1 MIVPINNGRTITPIY
16 IPSPNTNSQQTI
28 QQTEQ
33 QTNNSEPIDWSNP
46 GAWLLILLAVAGVVV
61 VAVYLAN
68 LLKEIEGGEDED

>member
-16 IPSPNTNSQQTI
+16 IPSSKTNSQQTI

-46 GAWLLILLAVAGVVV
+46 GAWVVILVALAGVVS
-61 VAVYLAN
+61 VAVYLAK
-68 LLKEIEGGEDED
+68 LLKEIEGGEE